1 MKSTQMIKQ
10 TSVVYSFNGRW
21 EDGLVSGAIKVFFR
35 KRRPVKMPSKVFF
48 YIGTPVKKV
57 IGFAEV
63 TRIEP
68 VDLEMA
74 NKIKRSGAI
83 TENELISYIGSEGS
97 VNAVWIAKP
106 VIFPKPFTLTDLNER
121 YNFHP
126 PQSFSNVTGEFE
138 KYLLGTA

>member
-21 EDGLVSGAIKVFFR
+21 EDALTSGAVNVFFR
-35 KRRPVKMPSKVFF
+35 KRRPVKTPSKVFF
-48 YIGTPVKKV
+48 YIGSPAKKI
-57 IGFAEV
+57 IGFADV

-74 NKIKRSGAI
+74 SKIMNSGAI
-83 TENELISYIGSEGS
+83 TENELISYIGPEGV

-106 VIFPKPFTLTDLNER
+106 VIFSKPFTLSDLNER
-121 YNFHP
+121 HNFHP
-126 PQSFSNVTGEFE
+126 PQSFSNVTAEFE
-138 KYLLGTA
+138 EYLLGTA